1 MKRTPSTLLLIAAFS
16 TLAGCASVPM
26 GDAQQDAALKTFVV
40 PKGKSGLYIYRNES
54 IGGAITMDVA
64 VNGNPI
70 GQTGAKT
77 FLYKELAPGK
87 YTITSKAENTDKLV
101 VDAKPGRAYFVWQ
114 RFFTEQAT
122 GKRPLPMPCTVVFPR
137 DSICLRP
144 ERSEA
149 GNT

>member
-1 MKRTPSTLLLIAAFS
+1 MKHTPPSLFLIAAFS
-16 TLAGCASVPM
+16 ILSGCASVPM
-26 GDAQQDAALKTFVV
+26 GDAQQDAALKTFTV
-40 PKGKSGLYIYRNES
+40 PKGKSALYIYRNES

-87 YTITSKAENTDKLV
+87 YTITSKAENTDTLV

-114 RFFTEQAT
+114 EVKMGFVAARTKLHLVDEAT
-122 GKRPLPMPCTVVFPR
+122 GRKGVAETSLAA
-137 DSICLRP
+137 SK
-144 ERSEA
+144 
-149 GNT
+149 

>member
-1 MKRTPSTLLLIAAFS
+1 MKQVLLPLLLAA

-77 FLYKELAPGK
+77 FLYKEVAPGK
-87 YTITSKAENTDKLV
+87 HTITSKAENTDTLTLQTQ
-101 VDAKPGRAYFVWQ
+101 PGRAYFVWQ
-114 RFFTEQAT
+114 EVKMEFAAARSKLHLVDEAT
-122 GKRPLPMPCTVVFPR
+122 GRRMQLAYVSHPM
-137 DSICLRP
+137 
-144 ERSEA
+144 
-149 GNT
+149 

>member
-1 MKRTPSTLLLIAAFS
+1 MKQVLLPLLLAA
-16 TLAGCASVPM
+16 TLTGCASVPM
-26 GDAQQDAALKTFVV
+26 GDAQQDAALKTFAV
-40 PKGKSGLYIYRNES
+40 PKGKSALYVYRNES
-54 IGGAITMDVA
+54 MGGAITMDVA

-114 RFFTEQAT
+114 EVKVGFVAARTKLHLVDEAT
-122 GKRPLPMPCTVVFPR
+122 GKKGVGETGLAAVQ
-137 DSICLRP
+137 
-144 ERSEA
+144 
-149 GNT
+149 

>member
-1 MKRTPSTLLLIAAFS
+1 MKQVLLPLLLAA

-26 GDAQQDAALKTFVV
+26 GDAQQDAALKTFAV
-40 PKGKSGLYIYRNES
+40 PKGKSALYVYRNES
-54 IGGAITMDVA
+54 MGGAITMDVA

-114 RFFTEQAT
+114 EVKVGFVAARTKLHLVDEAT
-122 GKRPLPMPCTVVFPR
+122 GKKGVGETGLAAVQ
-137 DSICLRP
+137 
-144 ERSEA
+144 
-149 GNT
+149 

>member
-1 MKRTPSTLLLIAAFS
+1 MKHTPPSLFLIAAFS
-16 TLAGCASVPM
+16 ILSGCASVPM
-26 GDAQQDAALKTFVV
+26 GDAQQDAALRTFAV
-40 PKGKSGLYIYRNES
+40 PKGKSALYVYRNES
-54 IGGAITMDVA
+54 MGGAITMDVA

-114 RFFTEQAT
+114 EVKVGFVAARTKLHLVDEAT
-122 GKRPLPMPCTVVFPR
+122 GKKGVGETGLAAVQ
-137 DSICLRP
+137 
-144 ERSEA
+144 
-149 GNT
+149 